1 MRDNEFKWDDR
12 KAAANFR
19 KHHVAFDFARSAFD
33 DKKVFERLDTDETDE
48 ERFLATGLAGVRM
61 LTICYTQRGP
71 RKRIISA
78 WKATRNEQNSYNEQN
93 RDTIKSGAAKESP

>member
-48 ERFLATGLAGVRM
+48 ERFLATVLAGVRM
-61 LTICYTQRGP
+61 LTICCSQSRSVPSGMPKASAKPSCDRPCCQR
-71 RKRIISA
+71 IHFA
-78 WKATRNEQNSYNEQN
+78 
-93 RDTIKSGAAKESP
+93 RDTRRMTW